1 MRKSPRIRRLEADF
15 RGIQQLSAESTI
27 FDFECSGN
35 IPELYRFFFH
45 GPGTY
50 KTSRNTVA
58 IRDRHE
64 IVVELAAAYPRLM
77 PGISW
82 HSPVFHPNISSS
94 GVVCLGGYGTNWVPS
109 LQLDELCVMLWD
121 MIRYQNYDVESP
133 YNREAAMWARE
144 QIDFRLPL
152 DDRSLRDRVADQVD
166 EIILATVANPDHVP
180 PPIVTV
186 VDSSAENPSH
196 LATDRTDEVLVE
208 IVNEPPVPEDDGITF
223 LD

>member
-1 MRKSPRIRRLEADF
+1 MRKSPRTRRLEADF

-27 FDFECSGN
+27 FDYECTGQL
-35 IPELYRFFFH
+35 PELYRFFFH

-50 KTSRNTVA
+50 KTKRNTVA
-58 IRDRHE
+58 IRDEHE
-64 IVVELAAAYPRLM
+64 IVIELAAAYPRLM
-77 PGISW
+77 PGITW
-82 HSPVFHPNISSS
+82 QTPVFHPNISSS

-121 MIRYQNYDVESP
+121 MIRYKNYDVESP

-152 DDRSLRDRVADQVD
+152 DDRPLRNRVASRSNEVVTAQVVNGD
-166 EIILATVANPDHVP
+166 KSP
-180 PPIVTV
+180 PPVIMEVSSKSDKPVEEVMVEV
-186 VDSSAENPSH
+186 VDQP
-196 LATDRTDEVLVE
+196 R
-208 IVNEPPVPEDDGITF
+208 EDNDGIMF